1 MNTKDNTVLL
11 VEDEESHAAFI
22 TRVFEE
28 NSSAWKI
35 DHVSTLSGALKWLKE
50 NKNKSFLVI
59 SDYRLPDGTGLD
71 LTRDANSPEKV
82 GYPLII
88 LTSAGSEKLAVSA
101 LKSGAMD
108 YVVKNP
114 EDLKRLPQTAMQALH
129 EWDRIARESA
139 EAANRAKSVFL
150 ANMSHEF
157 RTPLNAIIGFSELMA
172 RDPNITAE
180 QRENLAIVNR
190 SGAHLLTL
198 INDVLNIAKI
208 ESGRMTLQEQA
219 FDLDRLLDDL
229 VDMFL
234 LRAAEKGLKLIVDQA
249 PEIPRYVNA
258 DEGKLRQVLINLL
271 GNAVKFTNTGSIRL
285 CIGRIEKPDIS
296 GCILQFEVQD
306 TGPGISP
313 EDQESIFEPFVQSS
327 VGERSME
334 GTGLGLAISRQFV
347 RLMGGDLTVNSQVGK
362 GSSFKFDIIAHL
374 VDEAELVSLQKAV
387 KPRAVSLEP
396 GQPTH
401 RVLVVE
407 NREES
412 RLLLF
417 KLLTQL
423 GFEVRTAN
431 NGLEGINVWQDW
443 QPHLIFMDMRMP
455 VMDGHEATKRIKAT
469 TQGQATVIVALTA
482 SVFDEQ
488 RAMVLSEGCDDF
500 VRKPFSQE
508 EIATVLT
515 KYLGARFLYEQ
526 IGDQPPRA
534 TSQTHAELSFEGMAT
549 EWIDSLRQAAMEA
562 DSSKIMSLAEKIY
575 EHKPALASALTELA
589 KNFDHDKILD
599 AIEGAAK

>member
-1 MNTKDNTVLL
+1 MTTKDNTVLL

-22 TRVFEE
+22 TRIFEE

-35 DHVSTLSGALKWLKE
+35 DHVSTLADALKWLKE
-50 NKNKSFLVI
+50 NKNKFFLVI

-71 LTRDANSPEKV
+71 LTKDANSPEKV

-88 LTSAGSEKLAVSA
+88 LTGAGSEKLAVSA
-101 LKSGAMD
+101 LKSGAID

-114 EDLKRLPQTAMQALH
+114 EDLKRLPQTAMLALH
-129 EWDRIARESA
+129 EWDRMARESA
-139 EAANRAKSVFL
+139 EAANRAKSIFL

-172 RDPNITAE
+172 RDPNISAE

-219 FDLDRLLDDL
+219 FDLYRLLDDL

-234 LRAAEKGLKLIVDQA
+234 LRAAEKGLKLVIDQA

-306 TGPGISP
+306 TGPGISSDDP
-313 EDQESIFEPFVQSS
+313 ESIFEPFVQSS
-327 VGERSME
+327 VRDKSKE

-347 RLMGGDLTVNSQVGK
+347 RLMGGDLTVASQVGK
-362 GSSFKFDIIAHL
+362 GSSFKFDIIAHP
-374 VDEAELVSLQKAV
+374 VDEAGLVSLQKAI
-387 KPRAVSLEP
+387 KPRAVSLES

-401 RVLVVE
+401 RLLVVE
-407 NREES
+407 DREES
-412 RLLLF
+412 RLLLV

-431 NGLEGINVWQDW
+431 NGLDAINVWQDW

-508 EIATVLT
+508 EIVNVVT

-526 IGDQPPRA
+526 IGDQPPKA
-534 TSQTHAELSFEGMAT
+534 TSQPHAELSFEGMAT
-549 EWIDSLRQAAMEA
+549 EWIASLRQAAMEA

-575 EHKPALASALTELA
+575 EHKPTLASALTDLA

>member
-1 MNTKDNTVLL
+1 M
-11 VEDEESHAAFI
+11 
-22 TRVFEE
+22 
-28 NSSAWKI
+28 
-35 DHVSTLSGALKWLKE
+35 
-50 NKNKSFLVI
+50 
-59 SDYRLPDGTGLD
+59 
-71 LTRDANSPEKV
+71 
-82 GYPLII
+82 
-88 LTSAGSEKLAVSA
+88 
-101 LKSGAMD
+101 
-108 YVVKNP
+108 
-114 EDLKRLPQTAMQALH
+114 
-129 EWDRIARESA
+129 ARESA
-139 EAANRAKSVFL
+139 EAANRAKSIFL

-172 RDPNITAE
+172 RDPNISAE

-208 ESGRMTLQEQA
+208 ESGRMALQEQA

-234 LRAAEKGLKLIVDQA
+234 LRAAEKGLKLIIDQA

-285 CIGRIEKPDIS
+285 CIGRIDKPGIS
-296 GCILQFEVQD
+296 GCTLQFEVQD

-313 EDQESIFEPFVQSS
+313 EDQDFIFEPFVQSS
-327 VGERSME
+327 VGEKSKE

-374 VDEAELVSLQKAV
+374 ADEDDLVSLQKAV

-396 GQPTH
+396 GQPPH
-401 RVLVVE
+401 RLLVVE
-407 NREES
+407 DREES
-412 RLLLF
+412 RLLLV

-508 EIATVLT
+508 EIVNVLT

-534 TSQTHAELSFEGMAT
+534 TSQPHAELSFEGIAS
-549 EWIDSLRQAAMEA
+549 EWIASLRQAAMEA
-562 DSSKIMSLAEKIY
+562 NSSKIMTLAEKIY
-575 EHKPALASALTELA
+575 EQKPALASALTELA

-599 AIEGAAK
+599 AIEGAGK